1 MVNLLRTRAVW
12 TGFPGAP
19 GYTNWFWDYEAGTP
33 ADASDAASSMYNF
46 FNQITGQLPQ
56 DVIINISEEGAVVND
71 ATGKQVDIVALAS
84 QPTVTGVGAGP
95 YSAPSG
101 CAVRWNTAGVVGGR
115 LVKGHSFIVPLSN
128 SAYQSDGSLAS
139 AAITALQNAANASI
153 ATQALP
159 RVVYSRPTATRPL
172 GVFSPI
178 TTASIPDRAAV
189 LRSRRP

>member
-33 ADASDAASSMYNF
+33 ADASDAANSMYSF
-46 FNQITGQLPQ
+46 FDQITGQLPQ
-56 DVIINISEEGAVVND
+56 DVIINISEEGAVVDD

-84 QPTVTGVGAGP
+84 QSTVTGVGAGP

-115 LVKGHSFIVPLSN
+115 LVKGHSFIVPLAN
-128 SAYQSDGSLAS
+128 LAYQTDGSLAS
-139 AAITALQNAANASI
+139 AAVTALQNAADASI